1 MKKNIWIPAIC
12 LLLVIC
18 MVGGIFMLL
27 GKGPDTPAGPGDGLN
42 ADLLHNKG
50 YLVIF
55 YTNGGQAIDPR
66 YVAPGTQIG
75 TLPVPYRPG
84 DEFAGWYY
92 DPELTRLAAAED
104 KVESS
109 LSLYAGYED
118 QTGQVA
124 TQLNSF
130 TSSLAVEPDFAI
142 TVLSSDTTL
151 TAEAVKALI
160 TAKNLSDP
168 YCGDF
173 ITVTGT
179 DGVYQITGTDGFA
192 RGCTFRITL
201 DDGRLCYMDQTQGV
215 RDFNF
220 TTAMEEVANIRLDD
234 RLTYI
239 PVEELKNI
247 INNGQQVSSLNVPLL
262 SVTADGKL
270 SPGELSEGQFVYT
283 GSQSIAVGDTV
294 VVYAG
299 LRPDLR
305 TNETPYE
312 EIGDIAY
319 LNITAVNGNTYS
331 YTNAQAEDVI
341 IRPDLLPFD
350 TALDRDDDDGTL
362 TLDSF
367 VLDFSDDIYTNIRL
381 DSATTVD
388 VGDYILLH
396 TGKFGAED
404 ATVNGYGKITA
415 VTESDGTTVITYEEC
430 EWETV
435 RSAMDIHSK
444 QDVQGEHLLADVDI
458 EALEASVVKQAED
471 SGFAQEVALYLVSV
485 ATATEN
491 FTYIPEDMD
500 LTDIRITLEDGTPVD
515 PDTIQLMAKGVK
527 AKVEPSKLAAKV
539 STELQRFEGC
549 SGVRLTLEVGVKIS
563 FFKEGDDK
571 QIVLNVTGTFEQ
583 ELRIALDVTAE
594 AVWNAWVVFPYI
606 EEYRM
611 VAAVDLYDYTG
622 IAFDV
627 TMATKEKKPSGEWT
641 ENEKFD
647 EFVKNLK
654 QALKVKKILTPSGE
668 VNVADQLADKYS
680 AMLENETDWIDLVEQ
695 KMFGFQVNVPV
706 ALPVIFLELKA
717 DFIISVDASVSMGM
731 DFYYM
736 SANRYV
742 YVLDVFAGKISSDV
756 IKFQEE
762 TYEFTAYVVGRMGL
776 RAGVRAS
783 FTVGVVDD
791 GFASLGFVGE
801 AGAYVRLYGYFYYEL
816 HYSESG
822 GRTTDKLG
830 AMLIEIG
837 GYQEVTYEANM
848 FKELLSGEIS
858 LYDKEWPLW
867 YIGRRDDVQDFYTP
881 QENMP
886 KVNLKQY
893 FRTAVL
899 SEDIFTMRY
908 MDMITGQ
915 RKTAVYD
922 EEDFTIT
929 ISNDAFVYDPQSN
942 MITVNPQP
950 GDVKLEGTMTITWNI
965 PELSYL
971 EEAPQRIIDLY
982 WDNLRDGYVIVPDTR
997 GGSYVPIITAAYEQ
1011 EITAPAEPTKQ
1022 GYVFAGWFSDEECT
1036 QAYTFPETMPN
1047 EDAFIYAG
1055 WKSAEDTAYTVEHY
1069 QQILGSSTY
1078 TMVESQTLTG
1088 TTDASVTPEPLT
1100 YTGFVTPSARS
1111 IVIKPD
1117 GSAVIHYYYDRITSL
1132 LTFDP
1137 GIVEGDPVTFVLQY
1151 GAAVYAPKMAA
1162 EGYEF
1167 LGYDQTVPNQMGDT
1181 SVTYTA
1187 QWKKVDASFKVE
1199 YYVQQTD
1206 GRYILQSQ
1214 LAGSELLDTVI
1225 PVQDL
1230 LTQWRLSDGKTAME
1244 RFASPGAVEFECV
1257 TVDGK
1262 NLTEAGEDPVV
1273 KAGMVIKVRFR
1284 RLSYTVTFQPDNG
1297 QEPVVLTLYSGQTIN
1312 APEGLTRTGYAFTGW
1327 DSQVPQTMGTQDLS
1341 FTALWEAAHYTVSF
1355 RPNGGTGTM
1364 SDQGLLYDSATALS
1378 PNTFTREGYEFA
1390 GWSKEADGQVEYAD
1404 GAQVENLAQSGTTVL
1419 YAQWKPVEYRISYKE
1434 AGEHTNPT
1442 TYTVETA
1449 TIVLSD
1455 PAARTGYTF
1464 AGWVDAQGNAIT
1476 RILTGTTGQL
1486 QLTARW
1492 TPHTDTPYT
1501 VKHLLEDLDGKG
1513 YTLHQQQKLQGTT
1526 DASVTPAVL
1535 SLEGFTAPKTQ
1546 TVTVAA
1552 DGSTVVEYRYSR
1564 NVYALS
1570 FKYND
1575 GITADTRI
1583 AAKYGAPITLPA
1595 PAKAGYGFGGWYA
1608 SESLTGSAFTAQTM
1622 PAQSMTLYAKWTAN
1636 TYSYTVNHYMEELD
1650 GTWIL
1655 AHTESITGAMDSKL
1669 TPAVRSYTGFT
1680 SPEAQ
1685 TVTVGVNNIPVN
1697 YYYHRNSYQL
1707 TWDLAGGTATG
1718 EYTSGTVYYGAPITV
1733 PQVTRTGYTG
1743 AWDAEP
1749 VLTMPDGPLTYT
1761 MVWTANKHT
1770 VTFISHGDVVAKK
1783 IAVYYGQT
1791 IKTPTVTRDG
1801 YRFTGWDASI
1811 PETMP
1816 DEDLVFTAQWS
1827 LITYTIT
1834 YDLDRGTNSSLNPAT
1849 YTEESDTIT
1858 LAQPTRKGHTFL
1870 GWYEQ
1875 VGNSLKK
1882 VTSIAAGSTG
1892 NKKLVAKW
1900 EPYTYT
1906 VVFHSNDGAGATV
1919 EQVITYSTNVQLTKN
1934 SFLREGYTFQG
1945 WATTPN
1951 GEVEHWDEA
1960 IAFNLT
1966 AEPNGRVD
1974 LYAVW
1979 KLNRYV
1985 VFYENLGIIGSVIVN
2000 NHPENPD
2007 YFSVLDQVLV
2017 LKAPLN
2023 APKNQHF
2030 AGWYLD
2036 ETFTKPVG
2044 ERYTVPSLETVTLYA
2059 KWEDN
2064 TVIIR
2069 FDDCRGEATGP
2080 DGQQKMISGTTVALK
2095 TAESMD
2101 ITNPGYT
2108 FGGWATTKGGTKA
2121 YSDGQTVTFSTDQP
2135 SSVTTL
2141 YAIWN
2146 PITYIATYHLGEGGI
2161 RQDNPASFTVETADI
2176 VLQAPSVKAG
2186 YVFQGWFDG
2195 EDNKV
2200 THIKKGTVG
2209 NVTLTARYSYA
2220 DFTVTL
2226 DHQDA
2231 TTIGSSAVYVR
2242 YKTGIYASG
2251 DFTGPITS
2259 IIVPAK
2265 TGYTFLGYY
2274 ESVTDN
2280 YSPSVSGTNQR
2291 IDASGKILFGNTTYT
2306 GGVTLYAAWKPNTYT
2321 VTYNANGG
2329 TGSMSNTTHTY
2340 GVSSTL
2346 RSNSFTRTGWTFLG
2360 WSTSSSATSPD
2371 YTNGA
2376 SVKHLAENGN
2386 VTLYAVWQL
2395 NTSYAFNLGSCT
2407 VKSKLDFPG
2416 IGFELTQ
2423 ALDVQALINRG
2434 YYYNVVIE
2442 YDLNVDGDHLY
2453 AICTFKIGT
2462 NSNGAGTQIFDSGE
2476 KYYDHNA
2483 SARVGHTIPGRNAS
2497 ELSGKTYCGVFFA
2510 AEGMSWFDQIN
2521 KYTASNIK
2529 ITFNFYK

>member
-1 MKKNIWIPAIC
+1 MKKKIWIPAIC

-55 YTNGGQAIDPR
+55 YPNGGQAIDPR

-84 DEFAGWYY
+84 DVFAGWFY
-92 DPELTRLAAAED
+92 DPELTRPAAAED

-151 TAEAVKALI
+151 TADAVKALI

-168 YCGDF
+168 YCADF

-220 TTAMEEVANIRLDD
+220 TTAMEEVSNIRLDD
-234 RLTYI
+234 SLTYI

-247 INNGQQVSSLNVPLL
+247 INNGQQVNSLNVPLL
-262 SVTADGKL
+262 SVTAEGKL
-270 SPGELSEGQFVYT
+270 SPGELSQGQFVYT
-283 GSQSIAVGDTV
+283 GSQSIAVDDTV

-305 TNETPYE
+305 TTETPYE

-319 LNITAVNGNTYS
+319 LTITAVNGNTYS

-350 TALDRDDDDGTL
+350 TALDQDHDDGTL
-362 TLDSF
+362 TLNSF
-367 VLDFSDDIYTNIRL
+367 VLDFSDDIYANIRL

-388 VGDYILLH
+388 VGDYVLLY

-404 ATVNGYGKITA
+404 ATVNGYGRITA
-415 VTESDGTTVITYEEC
+415 VTERDGTTVITYEAC
-430 EWETV
+430 DWETV

-491 FTYIPEDMD
+491 FTTIPEDMD

-611 VAAVDLYDYTG
+611 VAAVDMYDYTG

-627 TMATKEKKPSGEWT
+627 TMGTKEKKPSGEWT

-654 QALKVKKILTPSGE
+654 QALKVKKMLTPSGE

-706 ALPVIFLELKA
+706 SLPVIFLELKA

-762 TYEFTAYVVGRMGL
+762 TYQFTAYVVGRMGL

-783 FTVGVVDD
+783 FTVGVVDE

-816 HYSESG
+816 RYSESG

-867 YIGRRDDVQDFYTP
+867 YIGRRDDVQDFYTS
-881 QENMP
+881 QEDMP

-997 GGSYVPIITAAYEQ
+997 GGSYVPIITAAYEEQ
-1011 EITAPAEPTKQ
+1011 ITAPAEPTKQ
-1022 GYVFAGWFSDEECT
+1022 GYVFAGWYTDEECT

-1047 EDAFIYAG
+1047 EDTFIYAA
-1055 WKSAEDTAYTVEHY
+1055 WKSAEDTVYTVEHY

-1088 TTDASVTPEPLT
+1088 TTDAAVTPEPMT
-1100 YTGFVTPSARS
+1100 YTGFVTPSARKL
-1111 IVIKPD
+1111 VIKPD
-1117 GSAVIHYYYDRITSL
+1117 GSAVIHYYYDRIISL

-1137 GIVEGDPVTFVLQY
+1137 GIVEGDPVTFILQY
-1151 GAAVYAPKMAA
+1151 GATVYAPKMAA

-1167 LGYDQTVPNQMGDT
+1167 LGYDQTVPDRMGDT

-1187 QWKKVDASFKVE
+1187 QWKKVNAGFKVE

-1214 LAGSELLDTVI
+1214 IAGSELLDTVI
-1225 PVQDL
+1225 PAQDL
-1230 LTQWRLSDGKTAME
+1230 LTQWRLSDGKTPME
-1244 RFASPGAVEFECV
+1244 RFASPGAVEFESI

-1262 NLTEAGEDPVV
+1262 NLTEAGENPVV

-1284 RLSYTVTFQPDNG
+1284 RLSYTATFRPDNG
-1297 QEPVVLTLYSGQTIN
+1297 QEPIVLTLYSGQTLN

-1341 FTALWEAAHYTVSF
+1341 FTAQWEAAHYTVSF

-1364 SDQGLLYDSATALS
+1364 NDQGLLYDSATALS

-1390 GWSKEADGQVEYAD
+1390 GWSKEADGQVAYAD
-1404 GAQVENLAQSGTTVL
+1404 GDQVENLAQSGTAVL
-1419 YAQWKPVEYRISYKE
+1419 YAQWKPVEYRISYKD
-1434 AGEHTNPT
+1434 ATEHTNPA

-1449 TIVLSD
+1449 TITLSE

-1464 AGWVDAQGNAIT
+1464 AGWVDAQGNAVT

-1535 SLEGFTAPKTQ
+1535 SLEGFTAPRTQ

-1570 FKYND
+1570 FQYND
-1575 GITADTRI
+1575 GVTADTRI
-1583 AAKYGAPITLPA
+1583 AAKYGAAITLPV
-1595 PAKAGYGFGGWYA
+1595 PAKPGYGFGGWYA

-1622 PAQSMTLYAKWTAN
+1622 PARSMTLYAKWTAN
-1636 TYSYTVNHYMEELD
+1636 TYSYTVNHYIEELD
-1650 GTWIL
+1650 GTWSL
-1655 AHTESITGAMDSKL
+1655 AHTESITGIMDSKL

-1733 PQVTRTGYTG
+1733 PQVTKTGHTG
-1743 AWDAEP
+1743 VWDTEP

-1783 IAVYYGQT
+1783 LTVSYGQT
-1791 IKTPTVTRDG
+1791 FKAPAVTRDG
-1801 YRFTGWDASI
+1801 YRFTGWDTSV

-1849 YTEESDTIT
+1849 YTVESDTIT
-1858 LAQPTRKGHTFL
+1858 LAQPTRKGHSFL

-1875 VGNSLKK
+1875 VGTSLKK

-1900 EPYTYT
+1900 EAYTYT
-1906 VVFHSNDGAGATV
+1906 VVFHSNDGTGAAV
-1919 EQVITYSTNVQLTKN
+1919 EQVITYNTNVRLTKN

-1945 WATTPN
+1945 WATTPD

-1966 AEPNGRVD
+1966 AEANGRVD

-1979 KLNRYV
+1979 QLDRYV

-2000 NHPENPD
+2000 NHPDNPD
-2007 YFSVLDQVLV
+2007 YFTVLDRVLV

-2036 ETFTKPVG
+2036 EACTQPAG
-2044 ERYTVPSLETVTLYA
+2044 ERYTVPSLRSVKLYA
-2059 KWEDN
+2059 KWDDN
-2064 TVIIR
+2064 TVTIR
-2069 FDDCRGEATGP
+2069 FDDCRGESTGT
-2080 DGQQKMISGTTVALK
+2080 DGQQTMVSGTTVALK
-2095 TAESMD
+2095 TAASMG

-2108 FGGWATTKGGTKA
+2108 FGGWATTKGGAKA
-2121 YSDGQTVTFSTDQP
+2121 YGDGQTVTFSTDQP
-2135 SSVTTL
+2135 SNVITL

-2146 PITYIATYHLGEGGI
+2146 PITYTATYDLGEGGI
-2161 RQDNPASFTVETADI
+2161 SHSNPASFTVETADI
-2176 VLQAPSVKAG
+2176 ALQAPSVKAG

-2195 EDNKV
+2195 AGNKV
-2200 THIKKGTVG
+2200 THIQKGTVG

-2220 DFTVTL
+2220 GFTVTL

-2251 DFTGPITS
+2251 NFTGAITT
-2259 IIVPAK
+2259 ITVPAK

-2274 ESVTDN
+2274 ESVSGNNTPN
-2280 YSPSVSGTNQR
+2280 VSGTNQR

-2306 GGVTLYAAWKPNTYT
+2306 GDVTLVAAWKPNTYT
-2321 VTYNANGG
+2321 VIYNANGG
-2329 TGSMSNTTHTY
+2329 TGSMSNSTHTY
-2340 GVSSTL
+2340 GVSSALTT
-2346 RSNSFTRTGWTFLG
+2346 SKFTRSGYAFIG
-2360 WSTSSSATSPD
+2360 WSTSSTATTPQ
-2371 YTNGA
+2371 YANGA
-2376 SVKHLAENGN
+2376 SVQHLASGGN
-2386 VTLYAVWQL
+2386 VTLYAVWL
-2395 NTSYAFNLGSCT
+2395 KTSTTLVFEGEGVRDIKLEQGDHHNEVVYPGLDRELLKAYGYKNIKLT
-2407 VKSKLDFPG
+2407 VKFDCKRTNL
-2416 IGFELTQ
+2416 ICYNE
-2423 ALDVQALINRG
+2423 ARVQIYSHQDKIL
-2434 YYYNVVIE
+2434 YDYE
-2442 YDLNVDGDHLY
+2442 YDDVFSKSWTNKTFTVTFSLDNVQTDGSFWVKWSTPSDGNGSSDGWWLGRTY
-2453 AICTFKIGT
+2453 YTIEVIG
-2462 NSNGAGTQIFDSGE
+2462 
-2476 KYYDHNA
+2476 
-2483 SARVGHTIPGRNAS
+2483 
-2497 ELSGKTYCGVFFA
+2497 
-2510 AEGMSWFDQIN
+2510 
-2521 KYTASNIK
+2521 
-2529 ITFNFYK
+2529 